1 MRKVAVAVFLV
12 ICVIAATV
20 EARSW
25 RKPRDVVQESD
36 NTVCDVLTVGNDELR
51 LIVYTA
57 LRRSET
63 ADRIQQSGA
72 AGRPAAKASRSSTP
86 DHTEPIHL
94 VNQRRRVC

>member
-25 RKPRDVVQESD
+25 RPPRDVVQESD

-57 LRRSET
+57 FRRSET
-63 ADRIQQSGA
+63 ADRIQQLHESL
-72 AGRPAAKASRSSTP
+72 
-86 DHTEPIHL
+86 DH
-94 VNQRRRVC
+94 NARRQVSA